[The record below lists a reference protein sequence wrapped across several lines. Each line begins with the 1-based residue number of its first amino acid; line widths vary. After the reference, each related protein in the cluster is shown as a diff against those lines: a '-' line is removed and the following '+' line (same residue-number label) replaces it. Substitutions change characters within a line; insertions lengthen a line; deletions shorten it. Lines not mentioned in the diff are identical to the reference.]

1 MDMNSK
7 IYIVIDK
14 FLTTGFL
21 FVTTRFQLYNLWS
34 IYVGIALEDR
44 EGEKMTTT
52 ECIFGGGHFLF
63 SEGGDKSCDVLCV
76 EDRMEDV

>member
-1 MDMNSK
+1 M
-7 IYIVIDK
+7 
-14 FLTTGFL
+14 
-21 FVTTRFQLYNLWS
+21 
-34 IYVGIALEDR
+34 GIALEDR

-76 EDRMEDV
+76 EGCMEDV